1 MVEITD
7 KAREIFTVADAL
19 ERNNGNLAGAQM
31 MVQNNPSAMVYGA
44 SAGMPLNENLL
55 QPPGMMSED
64 ERARYRLPGSEFNP
78 EGGIDSLA
86 RAEELRQ
93 NYKQSLELRTQAIT
107 RLGDLL
113 AKVGDRVLS
122 DLEYEII
129 SKLVHDLS
137 YIPNAEEQRI
147 AITAANKLL
156 QFDEASE
163 SAELVPESIDVLLP
177 EKRRPTRYRFGS
189 PLGTE

>member
-1 MVEITD
+1 MAEITD
-7 KAREIFTVADAL
+7 KAREIFTVADAI
-19 ERNNGNLAGAQM
+19 ERNNGNLSGAQM

-78 EGGIDSLA
+78 EGGLDSLA
-86 RAEELRQ
+86 RAEELREE
-93 NYKQSLELRTQAIT
+93 NKQSLELRNQAIT

-113 AKVGDRVLS
+113 AKVGDRVLN
-122 DLEYEII
+122 DMEYEII

-137 YIPNAEEQRI
+137 YIPTAEEQRI
-147 AITAANKLL
+147 AIVAAEKLV
-156 QFDEASE
+156 QSEDFYDESGYAGG
-163 SAELVPESIDVLLP
+163 SATKNDLFV
-177 EKRRPTRYRFGS
+177 R
-189 PLGTE
+189 